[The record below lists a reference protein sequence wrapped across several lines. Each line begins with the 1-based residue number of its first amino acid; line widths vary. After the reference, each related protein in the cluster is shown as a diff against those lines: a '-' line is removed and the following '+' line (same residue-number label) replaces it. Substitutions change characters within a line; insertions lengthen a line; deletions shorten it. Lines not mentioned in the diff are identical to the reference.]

1 MAVGALLLLVALSI
15 SCSSAPELRGGA
27 ADSKAEVAA
36 TPPLA
41 TSPDSVLC
49 PECEPVDV
57 VEVIDAN
64 TVRTSI
70 GDIQMYGA
78 YVVDQPADC
87 AALAK
92 ERLTAMAGGAI
103 RIEPGPTDTVRN
115 NSAHYYLFT
124 GDGRSIEEHLVREG
138 LALIWTQDGEHM
150 DGFVLGDAR
159 ARDAEAGC
167 LWQGYKAFLSG
178 EPGDFRVPGL
188 TYPEPR

>member
-1 MAVGALLLLVALSI
+1 MHRCCAVVR
-15 SCSSAPELRGGA
+15 PTPKLRL
-27 ADSKAEVAA
+27 KA

-57 VEVIDAN
+57 VEAIDVN

-92 ERLTAMAGGAI
+92 ERFTAMAGGAI

-167 LWQGYKAFLSG
+167 LWQGHKAFLGG